1 MQYYFSKFLAMPF
14 DDAVAHVTKAL
25 AAKALA
31 EAQAG
36 HRFQAVHD
44 PWRLQS
50 ALREES
56 PTGRRQD
63 WHDASVQ
70 T

>member
-31 EAQAG
+31 C
-36 HRFQAVHD
+36 
-44 PWRLQS
+44 
-50 ALREES
+50 
-56 PTGRRQD
+56 
-63 WHDASVQ
+63 
-70 T
+70 